1 MKRLDRL
8 KEFYRDDIGGPIDAV
23 LVIGG
28 VILVVILLLG
38 VPTYLET
45 FYEEVIFPIWN
56 LRLGDV
62 IITVLGSALLFG
74 VIVVGYR
81 IQYKIEKWR
90 GKRKE
95 QIYNKR

>member
-8 KEFYRDDIGGPIDAV
+8 KEFYRDDIGSPIDAI

-45 FYEEVIFPIWN
+45 LYEEIIIPIWN
-56 LRLGDV
+56 LRIGDV
-62 IITVLGSALLFG
+62 TITVLGSALLFG
-74 VIVVGYR
+74 VIVVGYQ

-90 GKRKE
+90 EKRKE